1 MKSPA
6 VLSCSPA
13 SSSVFAPCR
22 DIDWR
27 AIAVRVTGV
36 LPRGCSNAS
45 LHTIQSQERS
55 LRVTQ
60 PRTHTPDLR
69 GGGGEGPT
77 ELDQSRTAGFTLV
90 SYWLD
95 IAGVCSGEVLLINT
109 HGDQGCSPLLS
120 HKLLLPPGRSW
131 FDAGPPPNW
140 NLLKWHFKRKLLL
153 FESTEVNTLI
163 SLVLLDGVT
172 WNNEYLKNKNH
183 TLMI

>member
-69 GGGGEGPT
+69 GGWGEGPT

-109 HGDQGCSPLLS
+109 HGDQGCSSLLS

-131 FDAGPPPNW
+131 FDAGPPE
-140 NLLKWHFKRKLLL
+140 LKP
-153 FESTEVNTLI
+153 SQMTL
-163 SLVLLDGVT
+163 
-172 WNNEYLKNKNH
+172 
-183 TLMI
+183 